1 MKYSGFRRDVKRH
14 VLTFSKSG
22 QRQVTTCSAC
32 VVTSRKKC
40 HVSGCRRQAGDVCCL
55 RYLIFSGQVWTKI
68 YCHFYFRG
76 INLSSMFKI
85 LFKVTGSFQEI
96 NKLVSSANKVD
107 PRREESQ
114 RSLTYTMRNR
124 GPTIEPCG
132 ALQRINSGND
142 PWPLYCTNW
151 DLW

>member
-1 MKYSGFRRDVKRH
+1 
-14 VLTFSKSG
+14 
-22 QRQVTTCSAC
+22 
-32 VVTSRKKC
+32 
-40 HVSGCRRQAGDVCCL
+40 
-55 RYLIFSGQVWTKI
+55 
-68 YCHFYFRG
+68 
-76 INLSSMFKI
+76 MFKI

-142 PWPLYCTNW
+142 PWPLYCTN
-151 DLW
+151 